1 MSLFNAPIPEDKSEA
16 LDAIIRSTDS
26 REPIARVLATVLRA
40 EIDAAEGDGGT
51 GTAGPP
57 GPAGPAGPQGEPG
70 PQGPQGDPGAQGTQ
84 GAPGTAGAAGPAG
97 PSAMI
102 FAADVTAVKA
112 LAPQHGVICQSDADG
127 TVYVTVNGA
136 WVQIQTAAI
145 P

>member
-40 EIDAAEGDGGT
+40 EIDAAEGDGGA
-51 GTAGPP
+51 GAAGPP
-57 GPAGPAGPQGEPG
+57 GPAGPQGDPG
-70 PQGPQGDPGAQGTQ
+70 PKGDPGAQGT
-84 GAPGTAGAAGPAG
+84 PGTAGSAGPAG

-102 FAADVTAVKA
+102 FAADATAVKA
-112 LAPQHGVICQSDADG
+112 LTPQHGVICQSDADG